1 MGNKYAAFAKFQD
14 LLGQLIKFRGVCHH
28 FVGDARQSD
37 DEFWNGLFG
46 IDEALK
52 VINEL
57 MTVVFV
63 HGQLR
68 NFGVFG
74 MATGC
79 FDIDNHIIHIYE
91 VRKKLGSAFLSAFN
105 FFVFFDKKLQFMKT
119 SFFLFFALIT
129 NALLAQ
135 SNLSIFNNNGQQ
147 FYVVLN
153 GIRQNSKPETNV
165 QVSQIKN
172 GSYAV
177 KVIFADGKT
186 PDIDKNFMIDAPYDI
201 TARIVFK
208 KGKGKLQ
215 LMGQEPTH
223 GVIQEAVVYRPTDAA
238 VYSDAVVVNSSTN
251 QNAGAA
257 QITQTLPVQTTT
269 TTQTTGTGNATG
281 LNMNMNVQE
290 TTTNTTVTNTNTN
303 SNPNEN
309 VNLNMNLSV
318 GGVNVNLNA
327 NASGTGLG
335 AGTTVSETTTTTTT
349 SSSTTVSQN
358 QQPGRVVNCTQTM
371 NRLEAFKVELQDQ
384 SFEEDRLEA
393 LQLAMKS
400 TCLTTAQ
407 AEQLIDLFTF
417 DENRQEVAK
426 YLSDRLTDRDN
437 AGALAMKLTY
447 ESSKMEYRRYISE

>member
-1 MGNKYAAFAKFQD
+1 
-14 LLGQLIKFRGVCHH
+14 
-28 FVGDARQSD
+28 
-37 DEFWNGLFG
+37 
-46 IDEALK
+46 
-52 VINEL
+52 
-57 MTVVFV
+57 
-63 HGQLR
+63 
-68 NFGVFG
+68 
-74 MATGC
+74 
-79 FDIDNHIIHIYE
+79 
-91 VRKKLGSAFLSAFN
+91 
-105 FFVFFDKKLQFMKT
+105 MKT
-119 SFFLFFALIT
+119 SFFFLFALFT
-129 NALLAQ
+129 NTLFAQ

-208 KGKGKLQ
+208 KGKGRLQ

-251 QNAGAA
+251 QNATAT
-257 QITQTLPVQTTT
+257 QSTQTLPVQTTT
-269 TTQTTGTGNATG
+269 TTQTTGTGNTG
-281 LNMNMNVQE
+281 GINMNMNVQE
-290 TTTNTTVTNTNTN
+290 TTTNTTITNTD
-303 SNPNEN
+303 PNDN

-327 NASGTGLG
+327 NASATGSATGLG
-335 AGTTVSETTTTTTT
+335 TGVSVTETSSSTTTTT
-349 SSSTTVSQN
+349 SSSSVTTSTTGINSNANQGNNQVSANIQLNGNSQVAQN
-358 QQPGRVVNCTQTM
+358 QQNQQNVQHQQVIAQVQQAPLSNRVNCTKTM

-417 DENRQEVAK
+417 DENRLEVAK

-437 AGALAMKLTY
+437 AGALAKKLTFD
-447 ESSKMEYRRYISE
+447 SSKMEYRRYISE

>member
-1 MGNKYAAFAKFQD
+1 
-14 LLGQLIKFRGVCHH
+14 
-28 FVGDARQSD
+28 
-37 DEFWNGLFG
+37 
-46 IDEALK
+46 
-52 VINEL
+52 
-57 MTVVFV
+57 
-63 HGQLR
+63 
-68 NFGVFG
+68 
-74 MATGC
+74 
-79 FDIDNHIIHIYE
+79 
-91 VRKKLGSAFLSAFN
+91 
-105 FFVFFDKKLQFMKT
+105 MKT
-119 SFFLFFALIT
+119 LLLFSLLFTFFAL
-129 NALLAQ
+129 NAQ
-135 SNLSIFNNNGQQ
+135 SNLSIFNNNGQS

-165 QVSQIKN
+165 QVAQIKN

-201 TARIVFK
+201 TARIIFK

-238 VYSDAVVVNSSTN
+238 VYSDAVVVNSFSN
-251 QNAGAA
+251 QNAAA
-257 QITQTLPVQTTT
+257 TQITQTLPVQTSTTIQTTPTSSSTATQTTVTGNTTGINMNVNVSETPNTTIQTSNTT
-269 TTQTTGTGNATG
+269 TTTTTTGTI
-281 LNMNMNVQE
+281 
-290 TTTNTTVTNTNTN
+290 
-303 SNPNEN
+303 PDEN
-309 VNLNMNLSV
+309 VNLNMNLSL

-327 NASGTGLG
+327 NASATGSGLGTG
-335 AGTTVSETTTTTTT
+335 VSVTETTTSSSTTTTT
-349 SSSTTVSQN
+349 SSSSVLTSTTGSNGTVNPGSNQVNANIQLNGNSQVAQN
-358 QQPGRVVNCTQTM
+358 QQNVQQQQQQQQQQVITQVQQAPLSNRVNCTKTM

-417 DENRQEVAK
+417 DENRLEVAK

-437 AGALAMKLTY
+437 AGALAKKLTFD
-447 ESSKMEYRRYISE
+447 SSKMEYRRYISE

>member
-1 MGNKYAAFAKFQD
+1 
-14 LLGQLIKFRGVCHH
+14 
-28 FVGDARQSD
+28 
-37 DEFWNGLFG
+37 
-46 IDEALK
+46 
-52 VINEL
+52 
-57 MTVVFV
+57 
-63 HGQLR
+63 
-68 NFGVFG
+68 
-74 MATGC
+74 
-79 FDIDNHIIHIYE
+79 
-91 VRKKLGSAFLSAFN
+91 
-105 FFVFFDKKLQFMKT
+105 MKT

-327 NASGTGLG
+327 NASGTGVG
-335 AGTTVSETTTTTTT
+335 AGATVTETTTT
-349 SSSTTVSQN
+349 SSSTISSSSSTITTTSSQGFPN
-358 QQPGRVVNCTQTM
+358 QTNTQVVQQVNQNPNIQMSSNTHQTQTQHQAQPQGHTVNCTQTM